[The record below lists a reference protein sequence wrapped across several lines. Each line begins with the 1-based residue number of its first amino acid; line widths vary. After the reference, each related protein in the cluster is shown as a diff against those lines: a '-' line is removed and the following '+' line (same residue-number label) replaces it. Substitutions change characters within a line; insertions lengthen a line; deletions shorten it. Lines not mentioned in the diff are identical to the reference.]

1 MTRRRTSGRA
11 GTSGGGGTAGGS
23 RNTRRFGLL
32 AAVLSSVLVLVLSG
46 CVSLFQPD
54 KNQATSTPTNEHVA
68 PDLVKFY
75 SQDIGW
81 KKCND
86 SMQCAMIT
94 APLDW
99 AVPGAGDI
107 KLAVIRQPATGS
119 HRIGALLT
127 NPGGPGGSG
136 YDFVAKSVNYATDKA
151 LQSNF
156 DIVGFDPRGVGRST
170 AVTCYGSK
178 KMDDYLYGLASA
190 QRGSDAWIAEVTE
203 SATDFADACSKNSG
217 DLLQHVDTVSAAH
230 DLDLLRSVMGDAK
243 LYYLG
248 YSYGTF
254 LGATYAGLY
263 PDHVGRVVLDG
274 AVDPSTSSFE
284 VTKTQAVGFE
294 NALRAYLKDCLGT
307 EGCPFSG
314 TVDDAMSH
322 IRALLEAVDTSP
334 IRNVDGREL
343 GADALVTAIIYPLY
357 DAAAWQY
364 LSQMFASVMQGDASV
379 AFQFADMYNSRNPDG
394 TYEDN
399 STEAF
404 IAINCIDYPAD
415 ADPAHMRKEAEELEK
430 AAPVIGKYMAF
441 GDIQCAVWP
450 AKFTGKRTEIHAKGA
465 APIVVVGT
473 TNDPAT
479 PYVWA
484 QSLAKQLDSGHL
496 VTYKGEGHT
505 AYNKSNSCV
514 NDTVDNYLIKDVVPQ
529 TDPKC

>member
-1 MTRRRTSGRA
+1 MMRRRTR
-11 GTSGGGGTAGGS
+11 T
-23 RNTRRFGLL
+23 TRRFVLL
-32 AAVLSSVLVLVLSG
+32 AAVLSSALVLSG
-46 CVSLFQPD
+46 CVPFFQTD
-54 KNQATSTPTNEHVA
+54 SAESARTPSVETVA
-68 PDLVKFY
+68 PDLVTFY
-75 SQDIGW
+75 SQDLNW
-81 KKCND
+81 KKCAD
-86 SMQCAMIT
+86 GMQCSSVT

-99 AVPGAGDI
+99 TNPDAGDI
-107 KLAVIRQPATGS
+107 KLAVIRQQTTGS

-136 YDFVAKSVNYATDKA
+136 YDFVLNSVDYATDKA
-151 LQSNF
+151 LQNSF

-170 AVTCYGSK
+170 AVTCYGPK
-178 KMDDYLYGLASA
+178 KMDEFLYGLASA
-190 QRGSDAWIAEVTE
+190 PRGSDAWIAEATK
-203 SATDFADACSKNSG
+203 SAADFAAACSKNSG

-230 DLDLLRSVMGDAK
+230 DLDLLRSVMGDSK

-263 PDHVGRVVLDG
+263 PDKVGHVVLDG

-284 VTKTQAVGFE
+284 VTKTQAEGFE

-307 EGCPFSG
+307 GGCPFSG
-314 TVDDAMSH
+314 TVDDAMDH
-322 IRALLEAVDTSP
+322 IRALIDAVDTSP
-334 IRNVDGREL
+334 IRNGDGRQL

-357 DAAAWQY
+357 DATTWQY
-364 LSQMFASVMQGDASV
+364 LSQMFVSVMQGDASV
-379 AFQFADMYNSRNPDG
+379 AFQFADLYNSRNPDG

-404 IAINCIDYPAD
+404 IAINCTDYPAN
-415 ADPAHMRKEAEELEK
+415 ADPTHMRAEAAELAK
-430 AAPVIGKYMAF
+430 AAPVIGKYMAY
-441 GDIQCAVWP
+441 GDIQCAQWP
-450 AKFTGKRTEIHAKGA
+450 ASFTGERTEIHAKGA

-484 QSLAKQLDSGHL
+484 QSLAEQLDSGHL

-514 NDTVDNYLIKDVVPQ
+514 NDTVDDYLIKGVVPEA
-529 TDPKC
+529 DPKC